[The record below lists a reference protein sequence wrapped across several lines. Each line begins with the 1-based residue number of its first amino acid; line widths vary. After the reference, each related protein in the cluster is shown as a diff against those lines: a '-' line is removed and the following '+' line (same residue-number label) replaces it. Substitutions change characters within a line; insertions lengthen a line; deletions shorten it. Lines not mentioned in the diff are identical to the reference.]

1 MVSFVTEFLA
11 LYDME
16 YVLVVD
22 GCPYA
27 PVEQLAYSVT
37 RALTF
42 HYLSILLICVLV
54 FVLGCFGIWFV
65 KKLFCK

>member
-1 MVSFVTEFLA
+1 MVSFVSDFLA

-27 PVEQLAYSVT
+27 PVEQLAYSLT

-42 HYLSILLICVLV
+42 HYLSILLIAVLV
-54 FVLGCFGIWFV
+54 FVLGCICIRAL
-65 KKLFCK
+65 KKLLRG